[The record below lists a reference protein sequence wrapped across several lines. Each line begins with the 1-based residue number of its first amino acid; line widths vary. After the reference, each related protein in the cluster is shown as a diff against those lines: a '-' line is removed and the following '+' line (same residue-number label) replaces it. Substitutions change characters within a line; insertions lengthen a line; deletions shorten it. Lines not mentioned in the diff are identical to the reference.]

1 MKVRDLMKVISKS
14 CKVKMRVPKDVGDL
28 ELRLRCVGDMDF
40 SISNAVVLEGKV
52 VLESTRNN
60 YYVQG

>member
-28 ELRLRCVGDMDF
+28 ELRLRCVGGMDF